1 MAKVNGLVK
10 ADLSD
15 IFSLEMVR
23 SLFRGVGQVMFQGNG
38 WTGALF
44 LIGIF
49 WGSYASD
56 AGYVAWGALLGVVVS
71 TLTGFILG
79 LPKSQGFQGLWG
91 FNGVLVGCAFPT
103 FMGATPLMWIALVL
117 CAAMTTWVRVALN
130 NVMKPWKVNS
140 FTFPFVLCTW
150 IFLLAAH
157 VMGGLPPTHMD
168 TPAFPSEMPS
178 HVTPGLWPMVK
189 YWLRGISQ
197 VFLIDSWVAGLLMV
211 LGLLVSNRWAALWAV
226 VGSAVALSVALLYR
240 APGMD
245 VEGGLYG
252 FSSVLTGIALGAT
265 FYHVNLRS
273 ALWALLGVI
282 VTVFFQAAIDVL
294 LTPLGVAA
302 LTSPFCIVTWLFL
315 LPLFKFNQ
323 SKEED
328 EDHSSW
334 RNLNARQ
341 RRVESSTPQPTPQP
355 TPQHEVPKSSINTS
369 SESFGK

>member
-1 MAKVNGLVK
+1 
-10 ADLSD
+10 
-15 IFSLEMVR
+15 
-23 SLFRGVGQVMFQGNG
+23 
-38 WTGALF
+38 
-44 LIGIF
+44 
-49 WGSYASD
+49 
-56 AGYVAWGALLGVVVS
+56 
-71 TLTGFILG
+71 
-79 LPKSQGFQGLWG
+79 
-91 FNGVLVGCAFPT
+91 
-103 FMGATPLMWIALVL
+103 
-117 CAAMTTWVRVALN
+117 
-130 NVMKPWKVNS
+130 
-140 FTFPFVLCTW
+140 
-150 IFLLAAH
+150 
-157 VMGGLPPTHMD
+157 
-168 TPAFPSEMPS
+168 
-178 HVTPGLWPMVK
+178 MVK

-197 VFLIDSWVAGLLMV
+197 VFLIDSWVAGLFMV

-341 RRVESSTPQPTPQP
+341 RRVESSTPQPTPQ
-355 TPQHEVPKSSINTS
+355 HEVPKSSINTS